1 MGFDKP
7 IIVILL
13 PQAEEFVGKLDQK
26 SRQKLFVAVR
36 KVKERI
42 FGQWFTKLKGSN
54 GLYEF
59 RFDESNKFY
68 RVFAF
73 WDTEEETETL
83 IVSTH
88 GIDKKTNKTPAK
100 EIQKAERLMRE
111 YFEEKK
117 QYKK

>member
-1 MGFDKP
+1 MEFDKP
-7 IIVILL
+7 IKIIFL
-13 PQAEEFVGKLDQK
+13 PQAEDFVDKLDKK
-26 SRQKLFVAVR
+26 SKAKLFTSIR

-68 RVFAF
+68 RIFAF

-88 GIDKKTNKTPAK
+88 GIEKKTNKTPSK
-100 EIQKAERLMRE
+100 DIQKAERLKRE
-111 YFEEKK
+111 YFEEKE
-117 QYKK
+117 QDKK